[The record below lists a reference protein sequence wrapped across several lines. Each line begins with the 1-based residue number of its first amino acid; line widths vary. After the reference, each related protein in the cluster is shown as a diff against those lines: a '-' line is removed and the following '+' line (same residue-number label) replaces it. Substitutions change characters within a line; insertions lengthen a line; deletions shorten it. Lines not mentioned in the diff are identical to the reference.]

1 MPPNRGLWDSLG
13 ALDERTRRTARRG
26 TETQRISEKRLP
38 EPDAL
43 ARQGRGPAVTPPRSS
58 GRHRLSMTGLDA
70 PSRAGRGRDRGGR
83 RARNA
88 RTGTGYPRDA
98 NHPVREDRAA
108 QPPTCAYAGRPAAT
122 ERRRRPRPSR
132 TSRRLPDQD
141 PGADLPSSPASSTNA
156 VSAARIEPSFVAN
169 ANTVF
174 FAGSSMSSAYQNVL
188 LPLCQSTGPPAQSR
202 S

>member
-1 MPPNRGLWDSLG
+1 MHAAWTGVTLARSTGSVQANRPRLVP
-13 ALDERTRRTARRG
+13 ARRASI
-26 TETQRISEKRLP
+26 R
-38 EPDAL
+38 
-43 ARQGRGPAVTPPRSS
+43 VRSS
-58 GRHRLSMTGLDA
+58 VKWTALNRRHPRLDRVIGETRTT
-70 PSRAGRGRDRGGR
+70 PSGKIALRS
-83 RARNA
+83 
-88 RTGTGYPRDA
+88 
-98 NHPVREDRAA
+98 
-108 QPPTCAYAGRPAAT
+108 
-122 ERRRRPRPSR
+122 RPRVRTPVARPQLNVAGDHDPSR

-174 FAGSSMSSAYQNVL
+174 FAGSSMSSAYHNLL